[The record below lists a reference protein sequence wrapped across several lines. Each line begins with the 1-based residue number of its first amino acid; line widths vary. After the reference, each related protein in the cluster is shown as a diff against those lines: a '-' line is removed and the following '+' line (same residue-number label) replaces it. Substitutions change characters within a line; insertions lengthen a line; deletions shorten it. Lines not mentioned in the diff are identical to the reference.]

1 MAISVNAARVEP
13 DLHAKCLRPQ
23 QVSEAHQPA
32 QPLPLAWW
40 DTSQET
46 MSIKSQLGSIRDF
59 LMIGLRASAR
69 TSTRNLQAEKVFQA
83 CLDLVETLAR
93 RPAEIAVT
101 DVDLTLSLMHKAVTE
116 LNDETAATK
125 AVVSSMQNAIGRLQ
139 GLRAELAV
147 K

>member
-40 DTSQET
+40 DTSQEI
-46 MSIKSQLGSIRDF
+46 MGIKSQLGSIRDF

-83 CLDLVETLAR
+83 CLDLVAAPAR
-93 RPAEIAVT
+93 
-101 DVDLTLSLMHKAVTE
+101 
-116 LNDETAATK
+116 AA
-125 AVVSSMQNAIGRLQ
+125 APNV
-139 GLRAELAV
+139 
-147 K
+147 

>member
-1 MAISVNAARVEP
+1 
-13 DLHAKCLRPQ
+13 
-23 QVSEAHQPA
+23 
-32 QPLPLAWW
+32 
-40 DTSQET
+40 

-101 DVDLTLSLMHKAVTE
+101 DVDLTLSVMHKAVTE
-116 LNDETAATK
+116 LNDETTATK